1 MGAAGTV
8 WVRQSASGA
17 RRERTCLYTSNGPC
31 RVRPLALR
39 IEVGERSTFLH
50 VRQSQRQYRRI
61 AHAKAPINAATAS
74 PICQHGEEGVVVDGV
89 LTLAEA
95 LRAVLRGLSVAS
107 KQ

>member
-8 WVRQSASGA
+8 WVRRSASGA
-17 RRERTCLYTSNGPC
+17 RRERTCLHTSNGPC
-31 RVRPLALR
+31 RVRTLALR

-50 VRQSQRQYRRI
+50 VRQYRRI